1 MTRIRV
7 LIVEKHD
14 KVRREMAARLGGEAH
29 LEPVG
34 AAASGEEAVSML
46 QRARPD
52 VIVLG
57 LGMKSERWPATEW
70 GADYTLVIY
79 TGVSAGASQ
88 KGLTSRGAC
97 ESFKGL

>member
-7 LIVEKHD
+7 LVVEEHD
-14 KVRREMAARLGGEAH
+14 KVRRKVAARLGSEAC
-29 LEPVG
+29 LELVG
-34 AAASGEEAVSML
+34 AVAPGKADVAMV
-46 QRARPD
+46 QRGQPQ
-52 VIVLG
+52 VIPMG